1 MEQIRPLGTFEHF
14 RATLHDLGFH
24 YNVAL
29 AGRYDSE
36 DKLLDPKTL
45 YEAVRSL
52 LKKHPALN
60 VTIRESLDGH
70 PGFVRLPNVDLDNV
84 IRYRHEARYEQ
95 ERDKALDSILA
106 EENSTGFDM
115 ASNNPLWRIVIVFN
129 EHTSPP
135 DLIQA
140 PKAADIIF
148 IWHHAIGDGH
158 SGLFIL
164 YDMLDILNSPP
175 ATTKSTNAVLAP
187 ALEALLK
194 MPTSIQS
201 RVRRLSTSIFGDWS
215 VEPPTK
221 KWSGADY
228 QADPPVKTC
237 IQHIRVP
244 HTSVAALSSRC
255 RTEHVSI
262 TALMQTLV
270 RDVLFTTFSDADN
283 LRCATAI
290 SLRRFMSAPEYQVD
304 ARVMGMWVS
313 AFHIEYP
320 LPLQGDGHSIGDFS
334 WDDARKNK
342 TRIDREVA
350 KGDTDAETGALR
362 AIKDFKAT
370 MMAKLGNQR
379 QDSFAVTNL
388 GVVPSLTSASS
399 SSSSSWKLTDVVFSQ
414 SCHVNGSAIQFCI
427 ISTEGGDMVVSL
439 SSQQGIVPQKDLDM
453 IAEDLQKRLVA
464 LGKS

>member
-1 MEQIRPLGTFEHF
+1 MEHIRPLGTFEHF

-29 AGRYDSE
+29 SGRYESE
-36 DKLLDPKTL
+36 DKFLGPKTL

-52 LKKHPALN
+52 LTKHPALN
-60 VTIRESLDGH
+60 VTIRESPDGH
-70 PGFVRLPNVDLDNV
+70 PGFVRLPDVNLDNV
-84 IRYRHEARYEQ
+84 VRYRHEARYDQ
-95 ERDKALDSILA
+95 DRDKILDSVLT

-115 ASNNPLWRIVIVFN
+115 ESNNPLWRIVVVYN
-129 EHTSPP
+129 EHTSSP

-164 YDMLDILNSPP
+164 YDMLDILNSPSP
-175 ATTKSTNAVLAP
+175 AKSVPISNTNTVIAP
-187 ALEALLK
+187 ALETLLK
-194 MPTSIQS
+194 MPSSIQS
-201 RVRRLSTSIFGDWS
+201 RVRRLSTSIFGDWT
-215 VEPPTK
+215 VEPATK
-221 KWSGADY
+221 KWSGSDY
-228 QADPPVKTC
+228 QADPPIKTS

-244 HTSVAALSSRC
+244 HASVAGLAARC

-262 TALMQTLV
+262 TALMQTIV
-270 RDVLFTTFSDADN
+270 RDVLFTTFSDADD

-290 SLRRFMSAPEYQVD
+290 SLRRFMNEPEYQVD
-304 ARVMGMWVS
+304 AGVMGMWVS

-320 LPLQGDGHSIGDFS
+320 RRGGVGHSTRNFS

-342 TRIDREVA
+342 ARIEREVA
-350 KGDTDAETGALR
+350 KGDTDVETGALR

-370 MMAKLGNQR
+370 LMAKLGNQR

-388 GVVPSLTSASS
+388 GVVPSLSAT
-399 SSSSSWKLTDVVFSQ
+399 SSSWKLTDVVFSQ

-439 SSQQGIVPQKDLDM
+439 SSQQGIVPQDDLNI

-464 LGKS
+464 LGGT